1 MKKYICGLM
10 ALASG
15 MVFSQSI
22 LNATSPEEFRKMRDE
37 RREKVADSS
46 VSTRV
51 EPLKY
56 GFVDQKDILKSAMV
70 WEIIDLND
78 KVNQPLYINEDRLT
92 VNNKSLYQVL
102 LDAALDGTITEVYD
116 EDKFQTKL
124 SPEGI
129 KKRLEFTRL
138 DPAAIDIMNEE
149 NRNLTPEEI
158 RQYTDTYQATSDKIR
173 MIKLMGMW
181 YIDKRDSQLKYRPL
195 GLAAMG
201 PDPASI
207 AQIDPATG
215 KSLGGDELI
224 DLFWI
229 YYPNAREVLANNIAY
244 NQKNTSSTISFD
256 DIINARRFSSVI
268 YKSDLGLG
276 NGQIEKYIPKNADEQ
291 IEESDRIKGQILQ
304 MENDMWNY

>member
-15 MVFSQSI
+15 MIFSQSI
-22 LNATSPEEFRKMRDE
+22 LNATSPEEFRRMRDE

-56 GFVDQKDILKSAMV
+56 GFVDQKDILKSMMV

-78 KVNQPLYINEDRLT
+78 KVNQPLYYNQDRLT

-116 EDKFQTKL
+116 DDGFSVKL

-129 KKRLEFTRL
+129 QKRLTFTRL
-138 DPAAIDIMNEE
+138 DPTAIDIMNEE
-149 NRNLTPEEI
+149 NRSLTPDEI
-158 RQYTDTYQATSDKIR
+158 KQYTDVYQATSDKIR
-173 MIKLMGMW
+173 MVKLMGMW

-195 GLAAMG
+195 GIAALG
-201 PDPASI
+201 PDPASMGV
-207 AQIDPATG
+207 IDPTTG

-229 YYPNAREVLANNIAY
+229 YYPNARDVLANNFVY
-244 NQKNTSSTISFD
+244 NKSNASSSISYD
-256 DIINARRFSSVI
+256 DVINARRFSSVI

-276 NGQIEKYIPKNADEQ
+276 DGQIDHYIPKNADEQ
-291 IEESDRIKGQILQ
+291 IEESDRIKAMILE

>member
-15 MVFSQSI
+15 MAFSQSI

-78 KVNQPLYINEDRLT
+78 KVNQPLYFNEDRLT

-102 LDAALDGTITEVYD
+102 LDAAMDGTITEIYD

-138 DPAAIDIMNEE
+138 DEAAIDLMNEE

-173 MIKLMGMW
+173 MVKLMGMW

-195 GLAAMG
+195 GIAALG

-244 NQKNTSSTISFD
+244 NQKNSSSSVSYD
-256 DIINARRFSSVI
+256 DILNARRFSSVI

-276 NGQIEKYIPKNADEQ
+276 DGKIEKYIPKNADEQ
-291 IEESDRIKGQILQ
+291 LEESDRIKGQILQ